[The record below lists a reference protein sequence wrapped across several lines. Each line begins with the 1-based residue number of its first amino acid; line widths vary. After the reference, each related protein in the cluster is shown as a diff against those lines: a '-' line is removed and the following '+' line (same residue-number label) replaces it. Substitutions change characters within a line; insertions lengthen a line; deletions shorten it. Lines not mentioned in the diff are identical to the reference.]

1 MAMAPER
8 VWEKFLQEFPDMEKQ
23 VTRWFRRHTDSAD
36 ASIRIMLRNGRSLI
50 FSVNKDGT
58 WILKR
63 R

>member
-1 MAMAPER
+1 MSPER
-8 VWEKFLQEFPDMEKQ
+8 VWDKFREEFPDTVPQ

-63 R
+63 K